1 MPDPTW
7 QVLYRA
13 ALMES
18 DPSLQNIRIDE
29 ARQVIRRQ
37 LQQAD
42 SGDTRLRQQLND
54 SLGYLMTLAARRRCA

>member
-1 MPDPTW
+1 VPDPTW
-7 QVLYRA
+7 QALYRA

-18 DPSLQNIRIDE
+18 DPSQQNIRIDA
-29 ARQVIRRQ
+29 ARQAIRRQ
-37 LQQAD
+37 LQLED